1 MHTRILIYRYF
12 LWKPGLRVVFFILQ
26 IDEIKLRVGKY
37 SLYDFNIKLVK
48 QWLNLEDFR
57 ILIIINNTVRVTRY
71 WYTKKKWVVN
81 IVNRD
86 TWLLQAIQLEWL

>member
-37 SLYDFNIKLVK
+37 SLYDFNIKTSKAMIERWRLYNSYYYK
-48 QWLNLEDFR
+48 Q
-57 ILIIINNTVRVTRY
+57 Y
-71 WYTKKKWVVN
+71 S
-81 IVNRD
+81 
-86 TWLLQAIQLEWL
+86 

>member
-1 MHTRILIYRYF
+1 MHTGILIYRYF

-48 QWLNLEDFR
+48 QWLNVEDFR
-57 ILIIINNTVRVTRY
+57 ILIIINNTVRVTR
-71 WYTKKKWVVN
+71 WIHTQKMSS
-81 IVNRD
+81 
-86 TWLLQAIQLEWL
+86 